1 MWNAICL
8 ALGCVE
14 MFLFALI
21 HAGIDAGRDPFLYTP
36 MYIVKMFVDFG
47 VCALIAYALHF
58 MLLSSSAEKAKY
70 FAFGFIG
77 FVMLKAAIYALFCG
91 WSACSHEPFTLLC
104 ERLTTPCH
112 DPSQV
117 VPGAARHL
125 HRRRQCD
132 AAHARLPA
140 AHRDGRGQL
149 RAARRRGRVSWLP
162 AAAKERRRRRSSRR
176 VQTHR
181 WCRAERVAADGRA
194 GLQPGDLPRVSAQRE
209 RPPARLAMG
218 MLVWPHMRIDEHER
232 HTRDTWS
239 LGRHLER
246 RAQRKRHTGCITQ
259 PADA

>member
-91 WSACSHEPFTLLC
+91 WSACRHEPS
-104 ERLTTPCH
+104 PCC
-112 DPSQV
+112 
-117 VPGAARHL
+117 ARGSPRHATIP
-125 HRRRQCD
+125 RR
-132 AAHARLPA
+132 
-140 AHRDGRGQL
+140 
-149 RAARRRGRVSWLP
+149 
-162 AAAKERRRRRSSRR
+162 
-176 VQTHR
+176 
-181 WCRAERVAADGRA
+181 
-194 GLQPGDLPRVSAQRE
+194 
-209 RPPARLAMG
+209 
-218 MLVWPHMRIDEHER
+218 
-232 HTRDTWS
+232 WS
-239 LGRHLER
+239 LGLLATFTAVANAMLLMRAYLLHTAMVEGSYAPLADEAASPGFPPPPKSAAAAAPPAAFKPIGGVEPSASPPTVER
-246 RAQRKRHTGCITQ
+246 VYSPVTY
-259 PADA
+259 PE